1 MKRIA
6 ASVLMG
12 VVFAAAV
19 AGCGERDQS
28 VRYQNGKFRGKP
40 DSRPWDNAPPTYGTA
55 AWSKGDRDAWENQVK
70 DRQQTQNEYRRIGH

>member
-6 ASVLMG
+6 ASVLMA
-12 VVFAAAV
+12 VLFAAGV

-40 DSRPWDNAPPTYGTA
+40 DTRPWDSVPPANGTA
-55 AWSKGDRDAWENQVK
+55 AWSKGDHDAWENQVK
-70 DRQQTQNEYRRIGH
+70 ARQQTQNEYRRIGH

>member
-12 VVFAAAV
+12 VVLAAGV
-19 AGCGERDQS
+19 AACGEREQS
-28 VRYQNGKFRGKP
+28 VRYENGKFRGKP
-40 DSRPWDNAPPTYGTA
+40 DTRPWDNAPPQNGTA

>member
-12 VVFAAAV
+12 VVFAAGV

-28 VRYQNGKFRGKP
+28 VRYQDGKFRGKP
-40 DSRPWDNAPPTYGTA
+40 DSRPWDNAPPANGAA
-55 AWSKGDRDAWENQVK
+55 AWTKGDRESWEDQVRS
-70 DRQQTQNEYRRIGH
+70 RQQTQNEYRRIGH

>member
-1 MKRIA
+1 MKRIV

-12 VVFAAAV
+12 VALAAGV

-40 DSRPWDNAPPTYGTA
+40 DSRPWDNAPPSYGAA
-55 AWSKGDRDAWENQVK
+55 AWAKGDRESWEDQVRS
-70 DRQQTQNEYRRIGH
+70 RQQTQSENHRIGH